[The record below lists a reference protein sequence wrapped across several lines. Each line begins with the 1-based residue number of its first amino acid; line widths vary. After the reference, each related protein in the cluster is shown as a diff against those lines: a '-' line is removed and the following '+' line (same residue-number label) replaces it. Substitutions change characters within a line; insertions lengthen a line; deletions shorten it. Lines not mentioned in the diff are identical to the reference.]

1 MKIKIF
7 KKDNDT
13 DVYYKDEQE
22 NEFKL
27 NFGQIKIIA
36 KKIIELKI
44 SGQSFDY
51 EIEVK
56 TPDLELY
63 RTTLENVIKSVTD
76 DEELIKIYNS
86 SKDEII
92 TDESN
97 VNNDQDN

>member
-1 MKIKIF
+1 MKITIF

-13 DVYYKDEQE
+13 DVYYKGEQE

-27 NFGQIKIIA
+27 NFDQIKIIA

-63 RTTLENVIKSVTD
+63 KNTLENVIKSIKD

-92 TDESN
+92 IDGSN
-97 VNNDQDN
+97 VNNNQNN

>member
-27 NFGQIKIIA
+27 NFDQIKIIA

-92 TDESN
+92 IDESN

>member
-22 NEFKL
+22 IEFKL
-27 NFGQIKIIA
+27 NFDQIKIIA

-63 RTTLENVIKSVTD
+63 KTTLENVIKSVTD

-92 TDESN
+92 IDESN

>member
-22 NEFKL
+22 IEFKL
-27 NFGQIKIIA
+27 NFDQIKIIA

-63 RTTLENVIKSVTD
+63 KTTLENVIKSVTD

-92 TDESN
+92 IDESN
-97 VNNDQDN
+97 VNNNQDN

>member
-22 NEFKL
+22 IEFKL
-27 NFGQIKIIA
+27 NFDQIKIIA

-63 RTTLENVIKSVTD
+63 KTTLENVIKSVTD

-92 TDESN
+92 IDESSFR
-97 VNNDQDN
+97 